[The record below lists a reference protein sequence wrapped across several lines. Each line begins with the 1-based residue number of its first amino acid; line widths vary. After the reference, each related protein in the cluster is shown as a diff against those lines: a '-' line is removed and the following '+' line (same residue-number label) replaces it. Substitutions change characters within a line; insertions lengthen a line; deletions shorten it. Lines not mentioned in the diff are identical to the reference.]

1 MSPGS
6 RATLT
11 VPSEI
16 PIPVIG
22 ERLRRALFHPPLL
35 WILSATVAVHEDLN
49 KIGATCLTNL
59 VAFAERFALVD
70 AVERDPHAGM
80 NEAGGIRGIAAVS
93 QKRDAPQL
101 RKTEMA
107 PTRECLG
114 PWSWNGGIPFGG
126 TTELGGWKGD
136 RSVRG
141 CILRTLT
148 PSVNQ
153 LDVTGGTYWASVSA
167 RKQGGIDDAGN
178 EHLNRECQNREQTVC
193 TPWRK

>member
-1 MSPGS
+1 VRIAGGMSPSRCQARYRFPSSERGS
-6 RATLT
+6 GA
-11 VPSEI
+11 PSST
-16 PIPVIG
+16 
-22 ERLRRALFHPPLL
+22 PPLL
-35 WILSATVAVHEDLN
+35 WILSATVAAHEDLN

-80 NEAGGIRGIAAVS
+80 NEAGGIRAIAAVS
-93 QKRDAPQL
+93 QKRDAPNL
-101 RKTEMA
+101 GRPRWPPRENASVHGVGTEA
-107 PTRECLG
+107 
-114 PWSWNGGIPFGG
+114 FGG